1 MAGGLHVATIK
12 DVALHAGVSISTVS
26 YVLSGARPI
35 SEETKKRILA
45 SMDELGYSPNALA
58 QALASKKSRMLALLT
73 NPIDR
78 SLAGT
83 DMEFINGAAHAAHD
97 QGYHLVLWA
106 EPLTTPCDL
115 EDLAR
120 QGLVEGVLLM
130 EVTLHDWRIGV
141 LSRLGMPTHMI
152 GRPEN
157 PEGTN
162 WVDIDF
168 EKTVSDSL
176 DWLEGAGHTRVV
188 LINQSRQSY
197 DAGYGPVVRVQ
208 DSFIV
213 QCEERGMTGTAVFCQ
228 MHASAGLDTVRRVIE
243 KYPDTTAILT
253 LNDPALPGIMH
264 GLSEKERRVPQDM
277 SVIALLGTPETAEHF
292 WPALSTMDIPAREL
306 GRLGITR
313 LIGRLESKFN
323 TGEAGKTAGNG
334 PTLLPCT
341 LSLRGT
347 TGKAKAGKKD
357 QRKHP

>member
-1 MAGGLHVATIK
+1 MPVPTIK

-35 SEETKKRILA
+35 SDKTKKRIFT
-45 SMDELGYSPNALA
+45 SMEELGYSPNALA

-78 SLAGT
+78 SLGGT
-83 DMEFINGAAHAAHD
+83 DMEFVNGAAIAAHD
-97 QGYHLVLWA
+97 RGYHLVLWA
-106 EPLTTPCDL
+106 EPLEKPGDL

-120 QGLVEGVLLM
+120 QGIVEGVLLM

-157 PEGTN
+157 PEDSN

-168 EKTVSDSL
+168 DRTVSDSL
-176 DWLEGAGHTRVV
+176 DWLEGAGHSHVALV
-188 LINQSRQSY
+188 NQSKQSH

-208 DSFIV
+208 DAFIL
-213 QCEERGMTGTAVFCQ
+213 QCKERGMTGVTFFCQ
-228 MHASAGLDTVRRVIE
+228 THASAGLDTVRTLLE
-243 KYPDTTAILT
+243 KHPDTTAILA

-264 GLSEKERRVPQDM
+264 GLTEKNRRIPEDM
-277 SVIALLGTPETAEHF
+277 SVIALLGTPETAGHF

-313 LIGRLESKFN
+313 LIGRLESQSN
-323 TGEAGKTAGNG
+323 GGPTASDG
-334 PTLLPCT
+334 PTLLPCI

-347 TGKAKAGKKD
+347 TGTVRARIKT
-357 QRKHP
+357 QRKHS

>member
-1 MAGGLHVATIK
+1 MPVATIK

-35 SEETKKRILA
+35 SDETKKRIFA
-45 SMDELGYSPNALA
+45 SMEELGYSPNALA

-78 SLAGT
+78 SLGGT
-83 DMEFINGAAHAAHD
+83 DMEFVNGAASAAHER
-97 QGYHLVLWA
+97 GYHLVLWA
-106 EPLTTPCDL
+106 EPLEKPADL

-120 QGLVEGVLLM
+120 QGLVKGVLLM

-157 PEGTN
+157 PADSN

-168 EKTVSDSL
+168 EKTVSGSL

-213 QCEERGMTGTAVFCQ
+213 QCEERGMTGKTVFCQ
-228 MHASAGLDTVRRVIE
+228 THASAGLDKVRTVLE
-243 KYPDTTAILT
+243 KHPGTTAILT
-253 LNDPALPGIMH
+253 LNDPALPGIIH
-264 GLSEKERRVPQDM
+264 GLSESKRRVPKDM
-277 SVIALLGTPETAEHF
+277 SVIALLGTPERAGHF

-306 GRLGITR
+306 GRLGISR
-313 LIGRLESKFN
+313 LIDRLESKFN
-323 TGEAGKTAGNG
+323 TDTG

-347 TGKAKAGKKD
+347 TGSVRAGKKA
-357 QRKHP
+357 QRKHT